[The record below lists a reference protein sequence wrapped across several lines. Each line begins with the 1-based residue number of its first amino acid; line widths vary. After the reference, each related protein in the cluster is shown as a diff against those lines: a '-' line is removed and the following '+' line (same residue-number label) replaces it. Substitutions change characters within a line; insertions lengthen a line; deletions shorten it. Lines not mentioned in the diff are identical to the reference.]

1 MDGPVSSC
9 RWELPCSAGLSWAQL
24 EGMYR
29 AVLFAAMLSALSTSM
44 PCPAGDM
51 NPIHLHPVLARL
63 FGFKSNI
70 AHGHLVL
77 SQALAAMQAKESGK
91 PWSQA

>member
-1 MDGPVSSC
+1 
-9 RWELPCSAGLSWAQL
+9 
-24 EGMYR
+24 
-29 AVLFAAMLSALSTSM
+29 M

-77 SQALAAMQAKESGK
+77 SQALSAMQAKESGK
-91 PWSQA
+91 P

>member
-1 MDGPVSSC
+1 MQRRTFCSS
-9 RWELPCSAGLSWAQL
+9 
-24 EGMYR
+24 
-29 AVLFAAMLSALSTSM
+29 AVALSTSM

-77 SQALAAMQAKESGK
+77 AQALSAMQAKESGK
-91 PWSQA
+91 PWSQARARLQNAPL

>member
-1 MDGPVSSC
+1 MQRCTSC
-9 RWELPCSAGLSWAQL
+9 S
-24 EGMYR
+24 R
-29 AVLFAAMLSALSTSM
+29 AAALSTSM

-77 SQALAAMQAKESGK
+77 AQALSAIQAKEPGK
-91 PWSQA
+91 PWCQAPECIVWTFCSTRRAVHAALQA

>member
-1 MDGPVSSC
+1 MEGPFSSC
-9 RWELPCSAGLSWAQL
+9 SWELPCSAGLSWAQL
-24 EGMYR
+24 EGMCSAAVFA
-29 AVLFAAMLSALSTSM
+29 AVLWALSISM

-63 FGFKSNI
+63 FGFRSNI

-77 SQALAAMQAKESGK
+77 SQALSAMQAKESGK
-91 PWSQA
+91 P